1 MIINRG
7 KNVIVGTPTELR
19 DKISGAP
26 TVEISLKKLTS
37 EVVEAAKKVSH
48 VKQVAAEASTSKL
61 TIILDD
67 PQMGTP
73 EVVKKVVEAG
83 GSIFGVR
90 VVRPSLEEAYLKLIK
105 EEQK

>member
-1 MIINRG
+1 M
-7 KNVIVGTPTELR
+7 IVGTPTELR

-26 TVEISLKKLTS
+26 TVEVFLEKVTS
-37 EVVEAAKKVSH
+37 AVVEAAKKVSY
-48 VKQVAAEASTSKL
+48 VRQVDADVSTSKL
-61 TIILDD
+61 TIVLDD
-67 PQMGTP
+67 PQTGTP

-90 VVRPSLEEAYLKLIK
+90 LVRPSLEEAYLKLIK